1 MAKTRTFEVIRGLLL
16 GLSRQQPLVVAIE
29 DLHWIDRASEELLAS
44 LADVVAGAPVL
55 LVTTYR
61 PGYQPAWM
69 GRSYATQIALQ
80 PLAPD
85 DGAQVVRSL
94 LGDDA
99 VEESLVQLILERAE
113 GNPFFLEELA
123 REVREQ
129 GGRALVA
136 DRAGDG
142 GGRARGAPR
151 PPSHGRSAAPSV
163 GGHHRPDRSR
173 LSPVG
178 RERSQRRGIAGWS
191 SAPSGRRVPVRG
203 GRRDEAAHVFSH
215 VLTQE
220 VAYQSLPAED
230 RSRLHARIAEF
241 LERLDPARQA
251 EHVERL
257 AHHCLRGQLWSKAVT
272 YLRQAGH
279 RALARSAYRESAQ
292 CFEQALEALRA
303 LPEGR
308 EQLELGVDLR
318 CELRTV
324 LIPLGQ
330 HERILDE
337 LRDAEALAGRLGD
350 QARLARVFAYLADGL
365 RLRGDHERALVCG
378 QRALAIVQQHRDLA
392 LEVAVTNY
400 LGQICFDLGQYTRAR
415 DFFAAN
421 VARLV
426 GELSRDRLGLPFLS
440 SVHSRTWLVLC
451 LSEQGGF
458 EEALRRAQEAVE
470 LAQSV
475 DHPFS
480 LTSAFA
486 GLGRIHLRRG
496 HLDEAIPALER
507 ALELST
513 RWSIGLWAPILGSV
527 LGYGYALCGRL
538 REGIAL
544 LEGAVQQQERI
555 KQMTGH
561 ALRMASL
568 AEAYLLDGQV
578 AAARALGPRALAL
591 AREQKERG
599 NEAYALRLLAILAR
613 GTRRSRGDALPR
625 RDLTGRG
632 AGDAPTPGALPA
644 GPRPSPGKARRA

>member
-1 MAKTRTFEVIRGLLL
+1 M
-16 GLSRQQPLVVAIE
+16 
-29 DLHWIDRASEELLAS
+29 
-44 LADVVAGAPVL
+44 
-55 LVTTYR
+55 
-61 PGYQPAWM
+61 
-69 GRSYATQIALQ
+69 
-80 PLAPD
+80 
-85 DGAQVVRSL
+85 
-94 LGDDA
+94 
-99 VEESLVQLILERAE
+99 
-113 GNPFFLEELA
+113 
-123 REVREQ
+123 
-129 GGRALVA
+129 
-136 DRAGDG
+136 
-142 GGRARGAPR
+142 
-151 PPSHGRSAAPSV
+151 
-163 GGHHRPDRSR
+163 
-173 LSPVG
+173 
-178 RERSQRRGIAGWS
+178 
-191 SAPSGRRVPVRG
+191 
-203 GRRDEAAHVFSH
+203 
-215 VLTQE
+215 
-220 VAYQSLPAED
+220 AYQSLPAED

-257 AHHCLRGQLWSKAVT
+257 AHHCLRGQLWSKAVM

-308 EQLELGVDLR
+308 EQLELAVDLR
-318 CELRTV
+318 FELRTV
-324 LIPLGQ
+324 LTPLGQ

-350 QARLARVFAYLADGL
+350 QARLARVSAYLADGL

-378 QRALAIVQQHRDLA
+378 QRALAIVQQHRDLT

-451 LSEQGGF
+451 LSELGGF

-599 NEAYALRLLAILAR
+599 NEAYALRLLAILEE
-613 GTRRSRGDALPR
+613 
-625 RDLTGRG
+625 
-632 AGDAPTPGALPA
+632 PGAAAETHYRDAISLAEELGMRPLQARCLLGLGRFQGRHGARQAAA
-644 GPRPSPGKARRA
+644 GTLTTAVGLLREMDLGIWRHEGETALG